1 MVLRQF
7 FLFSVFLMMTFLI
20 AKADELSGNIL
31 LPELKEIEVSGPYCG
46 IYSLITIL
54 DTFDKHPDIK
64 TLLVAEYIGS
74 FKGSS
79 NEELVK
85 AAQANGL
92 FAQTYGGLTWREL
105 KTAKSPMI
113 LHFRSSFSDEKYNH
127 WVAYLGVDGKHAR
140 IIDFPHSLET
150 ISFAE
155 LMAKWDGTAVVI
167 SDKPMD
173 SNLVWSLWLHY
184 LGIVGLLFCC
194 IFCIQY
200 FLQNKTHKTFGTS
213 TFLTRMKRDISQTV
227 LLFGTIFVVAIL
239 YHAISETGFLRNPTA
254 VAEVTRRYYSVDI
267 PEINLS
273 EMQTIVK
280 EKTIPIFDARYAR
293 DFKLGTIPEAKNIP
307 INSSL
312 SERQQILAG
321 MDKHRR
327 IVVFC
332 QSAGC
337 GYADEV
343 AQFLKFNGYSNVVL
357 YRGGYREWS
366 NSLK

>member
-1 MVLRQF
+1 MI
-7 FLFSVFLMMTFLI
+7 TFLI
-20 AKADELSGNIL
+20 AKADETSDNIF
-31 LPELKEIEVSGPYCG
+31 LPQLKEMEVSGPYCG

-54 DTFDKHPDIK
+54 DTFNKHPDIK

-79 NEELVK
+79 NAELVK

-92 FAQTYGGLTWREL
+92 SAQTYGSLTWRDL

-113 LHFRSSFSDEKYNH
+113 LHFRSSFADEKYNH

-155 LMAKWDGTAVVI
+155 LMAKWDGTAVVV
-167 SDKPMD
+167 SDKPID
-173 SNLVWSLWLHY
+173 NNLVWSSRLY
-184 LGIVGLLFCC
+184 YFCTIVLLFC
-194 IFCIQY
+194 IAFCIQY
-200 FLQNKTHKTFGTS
+200 FLQNKTHKTFVAS
-213 TFLTRMKRDISQTV
+213 TFLLQMKRDIFQTV
-227 LLFGTIFVVAIL
+227 LLLGTIFVVAIL
-239 YHAISETGFLRNPTA
+239 YHAFSETGFLRNPTA

-267 PEINLS
+267 PEINFS
-273 EMQTIVK
+273 EMQTIVT
-280 EKTIPIFDARYAR
+280 EKSCPIFDARYAHN
-293 DFKLGTIPEAKNIP
+293 FKHGTISGAKNIP

-321 MDKHRR
+321 IDKNRR

-343 AQFLKFNGYSNVVL
+343 AQFLKFNGFSNVVL

-366 NSLK
+366 NNSK

>member
-1 MVLRQF
+1 MLRRF
-7 FLFSVFLMMTFLI
+7 FLFFVFLMMTFLI
-20 AKADELSGNIL
+20 AKADEPLDNIF
-31 LPELKEIEVSGPYCG
+31 LPELKEVEVSGPYCG

-85 AAQANGL
+85 AAQDNGL
-92 FAQTYGGLTWREL
+92 FAKTYAGLTWREL
-105 KTAKSPMI
+105 KTALSPMI
-113 LHFRSSFSDEKYNH
+113 LHFRSSFADEKYNH

-150 ISFAE
+150 IPFAE
-155 LMAKWDGTAVVI
+155 LMAKWDGTAVVV
-167 SDKPMD
+167 SNKPID
-173 SNLVWSLWLHY
+173 GNLVWSSLFHY
-184 LGIVGLLFCC
+184 LYIIVLLFCC
-194 IFCIQY
+194 AFCVQY
-200 FLQNKTHKTFGTS
+200 FLQNKTQNTLVPS
-213 TFLTRMKRDISQTV
+213 IFLLQIKRHVFQTV
-227 LLFGTIFVVAIL
+227 LLLGTIFVVAIL
-239 YHAISETGFLRNPTA
+239 YHALSETGFLRNPTA

-267 PEINLS
+267 PEINLA
-273 EMQTIVK
+273 EMQTIVT
-280 EKTIPIFDARYAR
+280 EKLCPILDARYANN
-293 DFKLGTIPEAKNIP
+293 FKRGTIPEAKNMP

-321 MDKHRR
+321 IDKNRR

-343 AQFLKFNGYSNVVL
+343 AQFLKVNGFSNVVL

-366 NSLK
+366 NNSK